1 MWKIHQRSEQNKLLD
16 GLLVTFAV
24 LFENEIRLK
33 KTWSV
38 RLGLLFSPNK
48 STLYCQIEIKSKMF
62 CTDISK
68 KIYLRFKQRQSHD
81 SDKVMY
87 INSNLAYKNLFFW
100 STHQNWI
107 LLLNLVITFPTKAG
121 VKHHK
126 GHSSFQSYL
135 CMIFSN
141 LGVHSFTKLALF
153 FNRFIFLIME

>member
-1 MWKIHQRSEQNKLLD
+1 MKYNWRRREVFGLD
-16 GLLVTFAV
+16 Y
-24 LFENEIRLK
+24 
-33 KTWSV
+33 
-38 RLGLLFSPNK
+38 FSLQNK
-48 STLYCQIEIKSKMF
+48 STLHCQIEIKSKMF

-68 KIYLRFKQRQSHD
+68 KIYAKIQTKTKSWQSHD

-87 INSNLAYKNLFFW
+87 INSNLAWKKLFFW

-121 VKHHK
+121 AKRHK

-135 CMIFSN
+135 CMIFSS
-141 LGVHSFTKLALF
+141 LGVHSFTKLVLF